1 MAAGSWALVEEL
13 FARGDAQFVAE
24 LRHVHDPERLGAF
37 AAKWL
42 ADSRSFARQAIFE
55 YLALPMNCYRHEPLV
70 KRLFKLAEKA
80 NDDELMGAF
89 LVAFDRSIRRIRK
102 KVTQWKRET
111 FTSRAAAEAAIRQWE
126 TEGFHNGFVNT
137 YGRNQA
143 YAFASKTEDA
153 DVMPRGNVMP
163 RPHKSQQKRAER
175 VDDWQREKLERR
187 FLLFS
192 LPTRRYLR
200 RRAWRYFRKLGRAN
214 PYRYVLAAAGF
225 LVRYHDAD
233 VDSDVHLLDNWGLTH
248 ALFHNCPALERPAR
262 GWQFVE
268 DKSLADLS
276 FAPRLEMAWEAKPDL
291 VFDLLLT
298 ANCRTVRLFC
308 VWMLRTKHSEWL
320 RQQPVGTL
328 LKLADHADPDLSAF
342 GFDLLETAADLSTM
356 PVSEWLR
363 RLDGDDLEKLTRLSS
378 LLERRLDPTRVTTA
392 DAIRLAAYRSRPVAA
407 LGLAL
412 LKTKRF
418 TKADAPALLALA
430 QAESDAVRP
439 ELIAW
444 LRTTLTNFGE
454 VRPAWVLDFLDSK
467 HADVRREGWAW
478 LLESDVRENT
488 GVWHKLMESP
498 YDDVRGPLIEVL
510 TNVAVGAN
518 ADTLRQLWAT
528 VLLNIQRGGRQK
540 PGVVAQIV
548 ARIAAHRKEA
558 PELLPLLAVAVRS
571 LRGPEF
577 RAGLT
582 GVVALSETKPELA
595 PLIRQQ
601 FPELV
606 L

>member
-13 FARGDAQFVAE
+13 FARADATFVAE

-42 ADSRSFARQAIFE
+42 ADPRPFARQAMFE

-70 KRLFKLAEKA
+70 KRLFKLVEKA
-80 NDDELMGAF
+80 GDDELMGAF
-89 LVAFDRSIRRIRK
+89 LVAFDRTIRRVRK
-102 KVTQWKRET
+102 RVTTTKYQQ
-111 FTSRAAAEAAIRQWE
+111 FASRAEAEAALRQWE
-126 TEGFHNGFVNT
+126 SEGFQGTVNT

-143 YAFASKTEDA
+143 YAHASKPEDV
-153 DVMPRGNVMP
+153 DVMPGNTVMP
-163 RPHKSQQKRAER
+163 RPPEQQRKRAER
-175 VDDWQREKLERR
+175 VSDWERERLERR
-187 FLLFS
+187 HILFS

-200 RRAWRYFRKLGRAN
+200 RRAWRYFRLLGRRD
-214 PYRYVLAAAGF
+214 PYRYVLAAANF
-225 LVRYHDAD
+225 LARYRDAD
-233 VDSDVHLLDNWGLTH
+233 VDSDIHLLDNWGLTH

-262 GWQFVE
+262 GWQFV
-268 DKSLADLS
+268 DGKSLADLS

-342 GFDLLETAADLSTM
+342 GYDLLETAPDLSAL
-356 PVSEWLR
+356 PVTEWLR
-363 RLDGDDLEKLTRLSS
+363 RLEGDDLEKLTRLSG
-378 LLERRLDPTRVTTA
+378 LLERRLDPDRVTTA
-392 DAIRLAAYRSRPVAA
+392 DALRLAAYRSRPVAA
-407 LGLAL
+407 LGFRL
-412 LKTKRF
+412 LRSKRF

-430 QAESDAVRP
+430 QAESEAVRP
-439 ELIAW
+439 ELTAW
-444 LRTTLTNFGE
+444 LRETLTSFGDF
-454 VRPAWVLDFLDSK
+454 RPAWVLDFLDSK
-467 HADVRREGWAW
+467 HADVRRAGWAW
-478 LLESDVRENT
+478 LLESSAKDT
-488 GVWHKLMESP
+488 PAVWHKLMESP

-510 TNVAVGAN
+510 THAAEGAS
-518 ADTLRQLWAT
+518 ADVLRQLWAT

-548 ARIAAHRKEA
+548 ARVSRQPDEAAK
-558 PELLPLLAVAVRS
+558 LLPLLAVAVRS

-582 GVVALSETKPELA
+582 GVVALSETKPELV
-595 PLIRQQ
+595 PLIQQQ

>member
-37 AAKWL
+37 ATKWL
-42 ADSRSFARQAIFE
+42 ADPRSFARQAIFE

-70 KRLFKLAEKA
+70 KRLFKLAEMA
-80 NDDELMGAF
+80 GDDELMGAF
-89 LVAFDRSIRRIRK
+89 LVAFDRTIRRVWK
-102 KVTQWKRET
+102 KAFRMKHEEFRSREE
-111 FTSRAAAEAAIRQWE
+111 AEAALRQWE
-126 TEGFHNGFVNT
+126 SEGFQNPTLNNYNRRF
-137 YGRNQA
+137 
-143 YAFASKTEDA
+143 YAHASKHED
-153 DVMPRGNVMP
+153 VVVQPGNTVMP

-268 DKSLADLS
+268 GKGLADLS

-328 LKLADHADPDLSAF
+328 LKLADHADPDLSTF
-342 GFDLLETAADLSTM
+342 GFDLLETAPGLSAM

-378 LLERRLDPTRVTTA
+378 LLERHLDPARISTA

-412 LKTKRF
+412 LKTKRLA
-418 TKADAPALLALA
+418 KADAPALLALA
-430 QAESDAVRP
+430 QAESEAVRP

-510 TNVAVGAN
+510 TNVAEGAN

-548 ARIAAHRKEA
+548 ARITQHRKEA
-558 PELLPLLAVAVRS
+558 PQLLPLLAVAVRS

-582 GVVALSETKPELA
+582 GVVALSETKPELRT
-595 PLIRQQ
+595 LIQQQ